1 MAILDSELIMALA
14 QADTTVASHDA
25 TAPDG
30 RIGIDF
36 GRAGAG
42 YNKKVFAT
50 INTLF
55 ASSGSA
61 TDTFA
66 VVTDDNASFTSPT
79 TLFTTNALVFS
90 NLVAGHKIFEYTLP
104 AEVERFIKVTHTV
117 GTAALTGGAWN
128 CWVDDVQQ
136 TNMTIM

>member
-1 MAILDSELIMALA
+1 LANA
-14 QADTTVASHDA
+14 QADTTQAAHDS

-42 YNKKVFAT
+42 YNRKIFVT
-50 INTLF
+50 INKTF
-55 ASSGSA
+55 TSGGSA

-66 VVTDDNASFTSPT
+66 VVTDDNSSFSSAT
-79 TLFTTNALVFS
+79 TLFTTGALAYS
-90 NLVAGHKIFEYTLP
+90 TLTAGKKVLEYTLP
-104 AEVERFIKVTHTV
+104 AEVEQYIKVIHTI
-117 GTAALTGGAWN
+117 GTAALTDGKWN
-128 CWVDDVQQ
+128 AWVDDVQQ